1 MSDVIKDLRN
11 QLSNF
16 RDLVQLQI
24 DKETKALN
32 EKFNEDNMKKLLE
45 AAKRL
50 DNVNSR
56 RNKSIN

>member
-1 MSDVIKDLRN
+1 MSDVIKDLRD

-16 RDLVQLQI
+16 RDLIQQQI
-24 DKETKALN
+24 QKETKALN

-50 DNVNSR
+50 DDVNSR

>member
-1 MSDVIKDLRN
+1 MSDAIKDLRN

-50 DNVNSR
+50 DDVNSR